1 MSDKHAKYNL
11 DDEAHD
17 VSGSPVF
24 NDGQAGIATNV
35 ELKEVNKPDKSDGKN
50 RPDYEFIFAD
60 AQAREIKFPLYYVDP
75 NGQYYNAGTDEQKRM
90 SLLKHIAN
98 AFLGQKTGITGNHP
112 NEILDSLVVELTKKN
127 NAAFAGV
134 KLNLAVNYG
143 SQKGK
148 AKQYLQVR
156 NYAPFL
162 ETVEG
167 RGEKPDYKRLKFNP
181 DYERSERLAPD
192 DSSDNN
198 YSESAAAPQP
208 AAPPV

>member
-35 ELKEVNKPDKSDGKN
+35 ELKEINKPDKSDGKN

-60 AQAREIKFPLYYVDP
+60 GQGREVKFPLYYVDP
-75 NGQYYNAGTDEQKRM
+75 DNQYYNPGTDEQKRM

-98 AFLGQKTGITGNHP
+98 AFLGEKTGITGSHP
-112 NEILDSLVVELTKKN
+112 NEILDSLVEILTKKK
-127 NAAFAGV
+127 NAAFSGV
-134 KLNLAVNYG
+134 KLNIAVNYG
-143 SQKGK
+143 SKKGK

-156 NYAPFL
+156 NYPPFL
-162 ETVEG
+162 ETVES
-167 RGEKPDYKRLKFNP
+167 REEKPEYKRLKFNP

-192 DSSDNN
+192 DELDNN
-198 YSESAAAPQP
+198 GSGEVGTPP
-208 AAPPV
+208 PGAPPV